1 MRIILVLVMAWSMLT
16 SCKTT
21 SVQQGVEAKDPVEGL
36 VFLTFVMRSDS
47 LSGKEIKLV
56 NKTVVHQKMKTGQPD
71 SHSPNRLR
79 ITQLNGSG
87 KPLSSVAIDHPLF
100 KRVEVANDAGQF
112 QSKAV
117 KLKDA
122 EFFVRVTLFRDSEY
136 ILAEEELSGKITYSV
151 KLKLRD

>member
-1 MRIILVLVMAWSMLT
+1 MAWSMLT

-21 SVQQGVEAKDPVEGL
+21 SVQPGVEAKDPVEGL

-56 NKTVVHQKMKTGQPD
+56 NKTVVHQKMKAGPPD
-71 SHSPNRLR
+71 SHSHNRLR

-112 QSKAV
+112 QSKVV

>member
-1 MRIILVLVMAWSMLT
+1 MAWSMLT

-21 SVQQGVEAKDPVEGL
+21 SVQPGVEAKDPVEGL

-56 NKTVVHQKMKTGQPD
+56 NKTVVHQKMKAGQPD